1 MCLPYLEG
9 VVYVVCRVG
18 KIESEYQ
25 TDGYF
30 IVFQPIN
37 EAPAEYIV
45 VHSRESHSVIH
56 LTCFD
61 SAFGYTKQLLDS
73 QRVYLRISA
82 LLEVFLLYEF
92 FCQTTASTFG
102 KYCDRGFYTSTFYKV
117 FELVA
122 LVVYACVDTF
132 RSGYIAFLVVQYIAH
147 RESGVDVH
155 SLLGCFGCEVSA
167 YLAERCTVVTAI
179 AHIRRMKRYFER
191 TLFVL

>member
-1 MCLPYLEG
+1 M
-9 VVYVVCRVG
+9 VYVVCRVG

-45 VHSRESHSVIH
+45 VHSRESHSVIY
-56 LTCFD
+56 LACFD
-61 SAFGYTKQLLDS
+61 SSLGYTKQLLDT

-102 KYCDRGFYTSTFYKV
+102 KYCDRGFYTSAFYKV
-117 FELVA
+117 FEFVA
-122 LVVYACVDTF
+122 IVVYASVDTF
-132 RSGYIAFLVVQYIAH
+132 GSGHIAFLVVQYIAH
-147 RESGVDVH
+147 REPRVDVH
-155 SLLGCFGCEVSA
+155 SLLGCFGSEVSA